1 MFNCHIN
8 GCEGIADREHID
20 ACIEKY
26 GFFIMSVFSTSDK
39 PSFAYTIGMR
49 NHCLPD
55 IVVSGNMG
63 KELQYALLSN
73 TIRMLESNP
82 KKSVGLTSEIA
93 NVPMI
98 LYPCD
103 IYDTDL
109 LENVVIQAEYY
120 YSVTGLKS
128 TNECPYIQLV
138 WPDATNH
145 FPDTLDCIDQELW
158 LNPDDIIKYYPTLN

>member
-8 GCEGIADREHID
+8 GCDGIADREHID
-20 ACIEKY
+20 KCIEKY
-26 GFFIMSVFSTSDK
+26 GFFMVSVFSTCDK

-49 NHCLPD
+49 SHRLPD

-109 LENVVIQAEYY
+109 LENIVIQAEHY
-120 YSVTGLKS
+120 YSLTGLKCD
-128 TNECPYIQLV
+128 NECPYIQLV
-138 WPDATNH
+138 WPDSTNH
-145 FPDTLDCIDQELW
+145 FPDKFNGADQELW
-158 LNPDDIIKYYPTLN
+158 LDPNDIIKYYPTLN